1 MHIYKREFSGAEGTQ
16 FVMPAGQSAMCF
28 EIGFPPEG
36 RITRFIIG
44 QSPLDGGPV
53 GFTANLLDRQV
64 CELCP
69 EASCSEDIDP
79 MTFELACIIPEQVG
93 VAGDF
98 VKLLANE
105 KGYSYRNREG
115 SFTVPVRK
123 IYLYLTVDDSGSE
136 TNWEV
141 AIDCEVGN
149 ELN

>member
-44 QSPLDGGPV
+44 QSPLDSV
-53 GFTANLLDRQV
+53 QTDFTAVLLDKQV

-79 MTFELACIIPEQVG
+79 MTFELACIIPEQ
-93 VAGDF
+93 AGSAGAF
-98 VKLLANE
+98 TKLLENE

-123 IYLYLTVDDSGSE
+123 IYLYLTVADAGQES
-136 TNWEV
+136 NWEV
-141 AIDCEVGN
+141 AVECEVGN